1 MVQSPNDNSKPLS
14 RKEREAAL
22 RKKAILDAA
31 RSTFEAD
38 GYINATMAQIA
49 AKAEFG
55 VGTLYQFFPSKQN
68 LFAEV
73 ILQGIEQ
80 FREGLRQCIAE
91 ETSWQDEL
99 RLFIEYQLSWVE
111 KNPDFHR
118 LIYEIFYSPVPDL
131 ASRIFEVF
139 KDTHKE
145 TMTLIQNIFSHAN
158 KDSEIF
164 DPDLMS
170 LMILGMMHVIGD
182 NWFMGILNKKPTE
195 YIPGIIG
202 VILGGKSGE

>member
-80 FREGLRQCIAE
+80 FREGLRQCIAG

>member
-1 MVQSPNDNSKPLS
+1 MVQISNDNSGPMN
-14 RKEREAAL
+14 RKERETAI
-22 RKKAILDAA
+22 RKKSILDAA
-31 RSTFEAD
+31 RSIFEAD

-49 AKAEFG
+49 ASAEFG

-80 FREGLRQCIAE
+80 YKQGLQESIAAKA
-91 ETSWQDEL
+91 SWQDEL
-99 RLFIEYQLSWVE
+99 KGFVEYHLTWVE

-118 LIYEIFYSPVPDL
+118 LIYEIFYSPIPDL
-131 ASRIFEVF
+131 ASRIYEVF

-145 TMTLIQNIFSHAN
+145 NLTLIQDIFSHAN
-158 KDSEIF
+158 KEAALF

-170 LMILGMMHVIGD
+170 LMILGTMHVIGD

-195 YIPGIIG
+195 YIPGITG
-202 VILGGKSGE
+202 VILGGQARE

>member
-1 MVQSPNDNSKPLS
+1 MVQISNENSEPLS
-14 RKEREAAL
+14 RKERETAF

-31 RSTFEAD
+31 RSIFEGV
-38 GYINATMAQIA
+38 GYSNATMAQIA

-55 VGTLYQFFPSKQN
+55 VGTLYQFFSSKKN

-80 FREGLRQCIAE
+80 YKQGLQESIAVQ
-91 ETSWQDEL
+91 TSWQEEL
-99 RLFIEYQLSWVE
+99 RSFLEYYLTWVE

-118 LIYEIFYSPVPDL
+118 LIYEIFYSPIPDL

-139 KDTHKE
+139 KNIHKE
-145 TMTLIQNIFSHAN
+145 NLTLIQNIFSHAN
-158 KDSEIF
+158 KDAALF

-170 LMILGMMHVIGD
+170 LMILGMIHVIGD

-195 YIPGIIG
+195 YISGIIG
-202 VILGGKSGE
+202 VILGGQPLE